1 MNPSAGLHRVS
12 SALALLALLVAAHL
26 GAAAGD
32 MPGPRVLVVHSYAP
46 DFSWTRDL
54 HAGIVSVL
62 QGPEVQG
69 RYRVEYMDA
78 KRHHSPE
85 YIRQLLGIYRQKY
98 AGERFDGIIL
108 TDDHALDLMARHWAE
123 LFRARP
129 WWPAASTT

>member
-98 AGERFDGIIL
+98 AGS
-108 TDDHALDLMARHWAE
+108 
-123 LFRARP
+123 
-129 WWPAASTT
+129 ASTASSSRTTTPWI